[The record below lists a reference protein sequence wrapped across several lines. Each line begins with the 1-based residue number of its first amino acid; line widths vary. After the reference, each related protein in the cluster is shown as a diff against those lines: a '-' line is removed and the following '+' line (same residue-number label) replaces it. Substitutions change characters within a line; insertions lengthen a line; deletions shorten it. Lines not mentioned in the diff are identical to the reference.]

1 MRPCCSGHCRSGC
14 CRAYGDAFCG
24 RTGAD
29 AFKALAR
36 GADAVCIG
44 RPWVYGLA
52 VKGQAG
58 VEGVLKNLIAELDLT
73 MALSGCSSLAD
84 VRGALLV

>member
-1 MRPCCSGHCRSGC
+1 MTELPGDLLQPLERQPIDSGI
-14 CRAYGDAFCG
+14 